1 MQTQVLGLYRTLLK
15 EARKFNN
22 YNFRNHAIRKTKWE
36 FKHNKNLSDVKKIQ
50 DKYIYGKQQLDILK
64 RQVILG
70 QLYPEGQS
78 IMEVS

>member
-1 MQTQVLGLYRTLLK
+1 MRIEILALYRSLLK

-36 FKHNKNLSDVKKIQ
+36 FKHNKNISDAKTQ
-50 DKYIYGKQQLDILK
+50 EEKYTLGRQQLDTLK

-70 QLYPEGQS
+70 QLYPEAQS
-78 IMEVS
+78 VVETS